1 MKKKMSTTLMVCIVL
16 TIVYA
21 TFILTNIYAQEDMLM
36 SDLGWTMTPVAVP
49 WGIYFVWRAIK
60 KNPSKSKLADEIKE
74 LKKLYKEGDLSK
86 EEFTKAKN
94 KILNQ

>member
-1 MKKKMSTTLMVCIVL
+1 MAKKSKALIVSVVL
-16 TIVYA
+16 TIIYA

-36 SDLGWTMTPVAVP
+36 SDLGWAMTPVAVP
-49 WGIYFVWRAIK
+49 WAIYFVWRAIK

>member
-1 MKKKMSTTLMVCIVL
+1 MKNNIHNEHKKVL
-16 TIVYA
+16 A
-21 TFILTNIYAQEDMLM
+21 
-36 SDLGWTMTPVAVP
+36 
-49 WGIYFVWRAIK
+49 
-60 KNPSKSKLADEIKE
+60 KE